1 MVKGRM
7 GSVEAEKVKGR
18 SDEAGRGR
26 EESGCLKVCG
36 N

>member
-1 MVKGRM
+1 MVKGGV
-7 GSVEAEKVKGR
+7 GSVETEKVKGR
-18 SDEAGRGR
+18 SNEAGRGR